1 MASDTAD
8 VDIKD
13 GTGPRTQEAEI
24 EAKGPPRSWGP
35 VDPLKIEPR
44 RPLEFWNIVFHEKQI
59 KTKVVQ
65 FLRQSKN
72 S

>member
-44 RPLEFWNIVFHEKQI
+44 RPLCRILEYSFP
-59 KTKVVQ
+59 
-65 FLRQSKN
+65 
-72 S
+72 